1 MEDNRSGSS
10 AASASPP
17 PSERPSLASDLKS
30 RILAGLALAA
40 VVLGLNWAGLSPF
53 SLLVFV
59 IGIVMSWEW
68 SNIVRGTGQDIAF
81 FVHAASTLTA
91 TFLAAIGF
99 AGLGFTAV
107 LAGAII
113 IFLTQFGT
121 RPLISAAGAVYT
133 GVPAIALLW
142 LRGDEPWGFWAILFV
157 FAVVAATDVAAFFC
171 GRTFGGPKLAPS
183 ISPNKTW
190 SGLIGGVSAASAAGA
205 LFFLATG
212 GQWFTLALIG
222 GLLGLVAQAGDL
234 AESALKR
241 AFGVKDASNLIPGH
255 GGFMDR
261 ADGIVAAA
269 VAAALIA
276 LYVNPHAPAQALM
289 LHP

>member
-30 RILAGLALAA
+30 RVLAGLALAA

-53 SLLVFV
+53 SLLVFA

-81 FVHAASTLTA
+81 FVHAASTITA

-99 AGLGFTAV
+99 AGLGFAAV
-107 LAGAII
+107 LVGAII
-113 IFLTQFGT
+113 IFLMQFGT

-171 GRTFGGPKLAPS
+171 GRIFGGPKLAPS

-190 SGLIGGVSAASAAGA
+190 SGILGGVSAASAAGA
-205 LFFLATG
+205 LFSLATG
-212 GQWFTLALIG
+212 GQWITLAVIG

-241 AFGVKDASNLIPGH
+241 AYGVKDASNLIPGH

-276 LYVNPHAPAQALM
+276 LYVNPYAPAQALM

>member
-1 MEDNRSGSS
+1 MEEPNAGSS
-10 AASASPP
+10 AAPP
-17 PSERPSLASDLKS
+17 PGPSAERPSIASDLKS
-30 RILAGLALAA
+30 RIGAGLVLAA
-40 VVLGLNWAGLSPF
+40 LVVGLDWAGLSPF
-53 SLLVFV
+53 SLLVFAA
-59 IGIVMSWEW
+59 GAVMSWEW
-68 SNIVRGTGQDIAF
+68 SNIVRSTGQDISF
-81 FVHAASTLTA
+81 FIHAASTIAA

-99 AGLGFTAV
+99 AGLGFAAV
-107 LAGAII
+107 LVGAIL
-113 IFLTQFGT
+113 IFLLRFGS
-121 RPLISAAGAVYT
+121 RPLISAVGPVYT

-157 FAVVAATDVAAFFC
+157 FAVVAATDVAAFFA
-171 GRTFGGPKLAPS
+171 GRTIGGPKLAPS

-190 SGLIGGVSAASAAGA
+190 SGLIGGVTAAAVAGS
-205 LFFLATG
+205 LFSFVTG
-212 GQWFTLALIG
+212 GYWPVLAAIG
-222 GLLGLVAQAGDL
+222 GFLGGVAQAGDL

-261 ADGIVAAA
+261 ADGIIAAA

-276 LYVNPHAPAQALM
+276 LYINPHAPAQALM